1 MAKLVLIEGGKWVGV
16 NKEGA
21 VVFRV
26 ESLDDLKIAQLPK
39 VRSRKELKKQK
50 PRLRWYKNSF
60 FTEQQEIDEGYQKTE
75 NIA

>member
-1 MAKLVLIEGGKWVGV
+1 MASLIYEGDKLVAV
-16 NKEGA
+16 NGDGEVVKE
-21 VVFRV
+21 F
-26 ESLDDLKIAQLPK
+26 ESLGQLRLAQLPK